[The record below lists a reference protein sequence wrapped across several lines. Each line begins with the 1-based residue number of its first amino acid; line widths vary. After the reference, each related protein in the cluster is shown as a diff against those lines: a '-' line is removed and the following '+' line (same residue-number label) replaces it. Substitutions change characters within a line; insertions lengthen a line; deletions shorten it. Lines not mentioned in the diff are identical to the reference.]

1 MRPIDTIVVHCTAT
15 PEGRDVSA
23 AEIDQWHK
31 ARGWSGIG
39 YHKVVRLD
47 GTIENGRDPDH
58 DGDVEEH
65 VGAHTRGHN
74 ARSLAVVYAGGL
86 DKDGNPKDT
95 RTPAQK
101 DALLNVVEDW
111 MREFD
116 LTPGNVKGHYEFANK
131 ACPCFDMDRFRAEL
145 STETVNQDELTI
157 RQVQSAL
164 NKALRLDEDGI
175 MGPLTHGA
183 LVRFQ
188 KLRGLPAV
196 GSLSSDT
203 KAALR
208 EFI

>member
-23 AEIDQWHK
+23 AEIDKWHK

-47 GTIENGRDPDH
+47 GTIENGRDPDN

-65 VGAHTRGHN
+65 IGAHVSGHN

-101 DALLNVVEDW
+101 DALLSVVEDW
-111 MREFD
+111 MLEFD
-116 LTPGNVKGHYEFANK
+116 LAPENVKGHYEFANK
-131 ACPCFDMDRFRAEL
+131 ACPCFDMDQFRAEL
-145 STETVNQDELTI
+145 SAGTATQEGLTI

-175 MGPLTHGA
+175 MGQLTHGA

-188 KLRGLPAV
+188 QIRGLPAI
-196 GSLSSDT
+196 GYLTPDT
-203 KAALR
+203 EAALR
-208 EFI
+208 GYL